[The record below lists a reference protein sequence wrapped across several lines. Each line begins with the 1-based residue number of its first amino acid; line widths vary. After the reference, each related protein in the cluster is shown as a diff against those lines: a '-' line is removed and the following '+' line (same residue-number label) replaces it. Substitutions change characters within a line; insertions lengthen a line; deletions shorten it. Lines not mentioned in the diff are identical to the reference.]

1 MSLKLNYQLMKP
13 GEVNDTLDRM
23 AGQILEANNGRPV
36 VLIGI
41 QRRGVPMARRI
52 AIRMAQ
58 RTQREPQIG
67 TLDINLYRDDL
78 TRVSS
83 QPVVQKTEVPPDIDD
98 RDIVLVDDV
107 LYTGRTIRAALD
119 ALCDFGR
126 MRTIQLAVLID
137 RGHRELPIE
146 ANFIGKK
153 ITTKDN
159 EVVEVRLTEIDGED
173 AVHAGYDRDARH
185 QVHAIRHWLGP
196 AVDRTDH
203 PVRGPEG
210 HLQVVHRKEI
220 PAVRATWIVG
230 AGRPGLRHRP
240 SQLRKSVS

>member
-1 MSLKLNYQLMKP
+1 MSLKLNYQLMNAD
-13 GEVNDTLDRM
+13 EVNTTLDRL
-23 AGQILEANNGRPV
+23 AHEILKKNNGRPV

-52 AIRMAQ
+52 AIRMAEK
-58 RTQREPQIG
+58 TQREPQIG

-78 TRVSS
+78 TRVAS
-83 QPVVQKTEVPPDIDD
+83 QPVVQKTEVPPHIDD

-153 ITTKDN
+153 ISTKDS
-159 EVVEVRLTEIDGED
+159 EIVEVRLTEIDGED
-173 AVHAGYDRDARH
+173 AIYVMEK
-185 QVHAIRHWLGP
+185 V
-196 AVDRTDH
+196 
-203 PVRGPEG
+203 
-210 HLQVVHRKEI
+210 
-220 PAVRATWIVG
+220 
-230 AGRPGLRHRP
+230 
-240 SQLRKSVS
+240 

>member
-13 GEVNDTLDRM
+13 EEVHEALDRL
-23 AGQILEANNGRPV
+23 AEEVLEANSGRPV

-41 QRRGVPMARRI
+41 QRRGVPMARRM
-52 AIRMAQ
+52 AIRIAEKI
-58 RTQREPQIG
+58 RREPQIG

-78 TRVSS
+78 TRVAVH
-83 QPVVQKTEVPPDIDD
+83 PVVQKTEVPPHIDD
-98 RDIVLVDDV
+98 RDVVLVDDV

-153 ITTKDN
+153 ISTKDN
-159 EVVEVRLTEIDGED
+159 EVVEVKLKEIDGED
-173 AVHAGYDRDARH
+173 AIYVMEK
-185 QVHAIRHWLGP
+185 I
-196 AVDRTDH
+196 
-203 PVRGPEG
+203 
-210 HLQVVHRKEI
+210 
-220 PAVRATWIVG
+220 
-230 AGRPGLRHRP
+230 
-240 SQLRKSVS
+240 